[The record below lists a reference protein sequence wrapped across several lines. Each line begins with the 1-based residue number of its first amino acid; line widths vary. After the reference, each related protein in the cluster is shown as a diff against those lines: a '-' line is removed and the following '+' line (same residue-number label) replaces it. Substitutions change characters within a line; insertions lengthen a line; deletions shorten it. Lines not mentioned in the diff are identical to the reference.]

1 MITVI
6 ILNTKSRHCDDI
18 GIVVVQSTTKELLT
32 LCDPMDYSV
41 LDFSVLHYLPAYWHA
56 DR

>member
-1 MITVI
+1 MSTVI

-32 LCDPMDYSV
+32 LCDPMEYSV
-41 LDFSVLHYLPAYWHA
+41 LDLSVLHYLPAYWHA